1 MSEEA
6 QLCGHAAPWQ
16 AWCAAIASGR
26 LHHGWILAGPQG
38 LGKGHFARAAAAALV
53 KEGASFAPSWDRHP
67 DILLLEPL
75 PATEGEETKRAEG
88 KPYQTR
94 RNITIDQVRRMQQR
108 LTTRPTLGNRRA
120 IIIDPADDLERSA
133 VNALLKSLEEP
144 PAGSVFL
151 LVSHRPG
158 RLMATVRSRCR
169 MLRFAPCG
177 DDEIA
182 EILAREVPEA
192 DAPTRI
198 AAIAAAQGSPG
209 AAIGFVT
216 ADLGQAHGLML
227 AILRDGD
234 ATLALRGKLTEAIGA
249 KPDRPRLAA
258 ILELASAVIAREV
271 SGAEPRRQLRM
282 IDAHEALARLT
293 VQAPS
298 YNFDPGLVS
307 MEIGGLLA
315 SVANPREA

>member
-133 VNALLKSLEEP
+133 VNALLKSLE
-144 PAGSVFL
+144 
-151 LVSHRPG
+151 
-158 RLMATVRSRCR
+158 
-169 MLRFAPCG
+169 
-177 DDEIA
+177 
-182 EILAREVPEA
+182 
-192 DAPTRI
+192 
-198 AAIAAAQGSPG
+198 
-209 AAIGFVT
+209 
-216 ADLGQAHGLML
+216 
-227 AILRDGD
+227 
-234 ATLALRGKLTEAIGA
+234 
-249 KPDRPRLAA
+249 
-258 ILELASAVIAREV
+258 
-271 SGAEPRRQLRM
+271 
-282 IDAHEALARLT
+282 
-293 VQAPS
+293 
-298 YNFDPGLVS
+298 
-307 MEIGGLLA
+307 
-315 SVANPREA
+315 